1 MEKRSKEEPDAMKEN
16 RERQY
21 RPKHTWKG
29 FPHSGTQRDSV
40 LKEDTETRKMARPV
54 EMFAVQV

>member
-1 MEKRSKEEPDAMKEN
+1 MKEN

-29 FPHSGTQRDSV
+29 FIRSGIQRDSV
-40 LKEDTETRKMARPV
+40 LKEDTETRKMARAV
-54 EMFAVQV
+54 KMFAVQV

>member
-1 MEKRSKEEPDAMKEN
+1 MKEN
-16 RERQY
+16 TERRY

-54 EMFAVQV
+54 KMFAVQV